1 MGIWL
6 TVVIGITQLALGGMG
21 VYVSLRPPKKEHHWY
36 WIAGFIVVGFAGVA
50 LTGWLAKTGDDAQ
63 RQATKEV
70 HEAQVAAT
78 KANVAATNANT
89 AATSAANAAMAAQQE
104 MRLARGEA
112 HKATGQMEKLIDQR
126 SVETQKTITTWQ
138 ASTDNA
144 VRQLVQPHRTLAA
157 EQRSKF
163 IAVLENRPSGVRG
176 GGHIELLFAPN
187 EESQRYAEQLQKALE
202 DAKWNIIPARHD
214 LDHTP
219 SGIYILTGNAKK
231 IPAEASDL
239 LQALRAVGIQVIA
252 ETTGH
257 AADDGSI
264 VLLVGYQ

>member
-36 WIAGFIVVGFAGVA
+36 WIAGFIVVGLSGVA
-50 LTGWLAKTGDDAQ
+50 LTGWLARTGDDAQ

-78 KANVAATNANT
+78 DANVAATNANT
-89 AATSAANAAMAAQQE
+89 AAMAAQQE

-112 HKATGQMEKLIDQR
+112 HKATGQVEKLIDQR
-126 SVETQKTITTWQ
+126 SIETQKTITTWQ

-144 VRQLVQPHRTLAA
+144 VRQLVQPHRTLTADQRNKFVAA
-157 EQRSKF
+157 
-163 IAVLENRPSGVRG
+163 LENRPSGVRG

-202 DAKWNIIPARHD
+202 DAKWNIVPAQHD
-214 LDHTP
+214 LDHPP

-239 LQALRAVGIQVIA
+239 LQALRAVGIQVVA

-257 AADDGSI
+257 AADNGSI